1 MAISNL
7 LSLNPKSS
15 TLTAMS
21 GGPLGQL
28 QQNNAKIAAIGTS
41 RPMQINTQS
50 GKLGAL
56 PVPTNQS
63 QTTGTTGLASLNFGN
78 TSGSQNTGG
87 STAGSTITTG
97 SNTGGSMTQEQLDA
111 QNKLLGR
118 TQLNAPQGL
127 FPSVVASLA
136 NRGTQPNQQ
145 AQDYTA
151 QGAAYGAGS
160 IPIAAQARDI
170 ASQFGQ
176 KYAEIGQQGAKFQA
190 GQLTTG
196 TSPVAEGNA
205 AVTARTTAAQQTA
218 LAQGEQAALQGI
230 GYQLTGQQ
238 QAQAGANAAAG
249 QAYTGQGLQQAA
261 LGTAASYSQP
271 SQNFPYVFDPLTG
284 TYKAPGVG
292 GGTNAGGGL
301 TYNPTT
307 DAQTFAQQVINHQIP
322 YQDALNAL
330 GYAGPAATALLQQ
343 AIVQGGGNLTQLQA
357 QTGIQTAQEQ
367 QVQGY
372 KSALQQGQN
381 LQTQLKDLIT
391 TFGLNPNDLNVSNI
405 ALQKIATN
413 VSDPHYQQLSN
424 YINEVANTY
433 SQVLTPPGGTSTDTT
448 RAIATSMLDAT
459 AKGASLVDTMKQ
471 LDNAAQAKIAGVQT
485 ITPSSSTTASSGG
498 SVGWY

>member
-7 LSLNPKSS
+7 LQPPKFS
-15 TLTAMS
+15 TLTANN
-21 GGPLGQL
+21 GGPLGQM
-28 QQNNAKIAAIGTS
+28 QQNNARIAQIGTN

-56 PVPTNQS
+56 SAPAKQSVQTAGTSGLATTNFGIQNQNNS
-63 QTTGTTGLASLNFGN
+63 GGTNLNTTGTQPLV
-78 TSGSQNTGG
+78 QQ
-87 STAGSTITTG
+87 TIPQPQPTP
-97 SNTGGSMTQEQLDA
+97 Q
-111 QNKLLGR
+111 
-118 TQLNAPQGL
+118 PQGL
-127 FPSVVASLA
+127 FPSVVSSLA
-136 NRGTQPNQQ
+136 NRGTTPNQT

-151 QGAAYGAGS
+151 QSAVYGAGS

-170 ASQFGQ
+170 AQQFGQ
-176 KYAEIGQQGAKFQA
+176 KYAEIGQEGAKFQA

-205 AVTARTTAAQQTA
+205 AVTARTVAAQQTA
-218 LAQGEQAALQGI
+218 LAQGQQAALQGV

-261 LGTAASYSQP
+261 LGTAASYTQP

-413 VSDPHYQQLSN
+413 TSDPHYQQLAN

-433 SQVLTPPGGTSTDTT
+433 SQILTPPGGTSTDTT

-459 AKGASLVDTMKQ
+459 ANGSSLIDTMKQ

-485 ITPSSSTTASSGG
+485 ITPSTGG
-498 SVGWY
+498 SNSGISGATIKTSAGDVNPNF

>member
-7 LSLNPKSS
+7 LQPPKFS
-15 TLTAMS
+15 TLTANN

-28 QQNNAKIAAIGTS
+28 QQRNAQLSHLGTN
-41 RPMQINTQS
+41 RPQQINPQS
-50 GKLGAL
+50 GQLGDFSA
-56 PVPTNQS
+56 PKKTIATNS
-63 QTTGTTGLASLNFGN
+63 GGGLVSSGVANNNLGTQTTQPQIQPQT
-78 TSGSQNTGG
+78 Q
-87 STAGSTITTG
+87 TAPTVQSPIPPPP
-97 SNTGGSMTQEQLDA
+97 
-111 QNKLLGR
+111 
-118 TQLNAPQGL
+118 PQAL
-127 FPSVVASLA
+127 FPSVVSSLA

-151 QGAAYGAGS
+151 QTANYGAQN
-160 IPIAAQARDI
+160 AATGQQAIDI

-176 KYAEIGQQGAKFQA
+176 KYADIGTQGAKFQA

-230 GYQLTGQQ
+230 GYQQSGLT
-238 QAQAGANAAAG
+238 NAATASNQAAG
-249 QAYTGQGLQQAA
+249 QAYTGQGQQITALNSAA
-261 LGTAASYSQP
+261 GYTQP

-284 TYKAPGVG
+284 TYKAPGVTG
-292 GGTNAGGGL
+292 SNGGGGL

-322 YQDALNAL
+322 YQDALSAL

-343 AIVQGGGNLTQLQA
+343 AIVKGGGNLTQLQA
-357 QTGIQTAQEQ
+357 QTGIQSAQEQ

-413 VSDPHYQQLSN
+413 TSDPHYQQLSN

-433 SQVLTPPGGTSTDTT
+433 SQILTPPGGTSTDTT

-459 AKGASLVDTMKQ
+459 AKGESLVSTMKQ

-485 ITPSSSTTASSGG
+485 ITPSSSTTSSSNSSSGG